1 MMAITLTGWPVIG
14 DHHSPQDGQLLMV
27 ITPHRM
33 ASYWCPAL
41 LTGWP
46 VIDGYHSHR
55 MASYRWSSPRSSPQ
69 ALNVIK
75 LTY

>member
-14 DHHSPQDGQLLMV
+14 VQHSSQDGQLLMA
-27 ITPHRM
+27 IT
-33 ASYWCPAL
+33 